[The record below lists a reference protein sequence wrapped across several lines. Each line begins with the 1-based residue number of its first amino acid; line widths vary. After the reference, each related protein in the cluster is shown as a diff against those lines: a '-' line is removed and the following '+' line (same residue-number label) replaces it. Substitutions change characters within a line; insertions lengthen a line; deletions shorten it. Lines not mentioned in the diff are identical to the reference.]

1 MGLWPPAAGGP
12 ARRPW
17 GLPQPR
23 ATGSSGAKLP
33 LRVSLEDFDYSAQ
46 RELPA
51 LSGRDRVW
59 FCCSWSGYGFHED
72 GLRYGLA
79 VAGAFGCR
87 APWHDRLG
95 KTA

>member
-33 LRVSLEDFDYSAQ
+33 LRVSLEDFDYSAHRSITKAQ
-46 RELPA
+46 IRELQN
-51 LSGRDRVW
+51 LGWLREGRPLLLIGQTGV
-59 FCCSWSGYGFHED
+59 
-72 GLRYGLA
+72 
-79 VAGAFGCR
+79 
-87 APWHDRLG
+87 G
-95 KTA
+95 K